1 MLDLVIK
8 NGLFFDGLASRPVCS
23 DIGILDGKVA
33 VIAPQISR
41 PSKETVDATGLW
53 ITPGFVDIHTH
64 YDIELEIAP
73 GLVESVRHGV
83 TTIVMGNCSLSLAL
97 GSAEALANVFE
108 RVETLPRV
116 LIQKWLQE

>member
-8 NGLFFDGLASRPVCS
+8 NGLFFDGLASRPVRS

-64 YDIELEIAP
+64 YDIE
-73 GLVESVRHGV
+73 R
-83 TTIVMGNCSLSLAL
+83 
-97 GSAEALANVFE
+97 
-108 RVETLPRV
+108 
-116 LIQKWLQE
+116 